1 MARARIRAMDENP
14 YESPKEASYERADS
28 QADLSVEA
36 VGFSLAVIMDLTIIL
51 SIAAFVVGK

>member
-1 MARARIRAMDENP
+1 MDENP